1 MFLGE
6 PYALKDYA
14 TMTLN
19 PDLSPSGNFD
29 LTKWKIGLPIDLN
42 GGYSSTA
49 TEVKNLIG
57 YEHPTYFYT
66 GPDGAMVFAAPVEGA
81 TTSGSNYARSEL
93 LEMNGTVRAAWNL
106 QQGGFM
112 TATLEIDQAP
122 IKFSGVAG
130 RIVVG
135 QIHGLDNELVRLYW
149 ENNKIYFVN
158 GQAGTTNAATTF
170 YLNNANGEQPNVSI
184 NESFSYAIQAQGDDL
199 LVRVEADGQTY
210 TSLTRIND
218 IWDTDVFY
226 FKAGTYL
233 GVNETQGTGWGRTS
247 FYNLTFNHDGTSPV
261 ERPVTART
269 FTGTSSSNSLSGSA
283 ENDWIDGK
291 GGDDRIYGK
300 GGSDVLIGGTGRDNF
315 YFDTSPGS
323 TNKDVIIDFNIT
335 DDMIRLENAIF
346 TKLTSTGT
354 LSSSWF
360 RLGTKAL
367 DSNDYII
374 YDNAT
379 GALLYDSDGTG
390 ERAAI
395 QIALIENKANL
406 SRDDFTVY

>member
-1 MFLGE
+1 
-6 PYALKDYA
+6 
-14 TMTLN
+14 MTLN
-19 PDLSPSGNFD
+19 PDLPPSGNFD
-29 LTKWKIGLPIDLN
+29 LTKWKIGLPIDSN
-42 GGYSSTA
+42 GGYSGTA

-112 TATLEIDQAP
+112 AAALEIDQAP

-158 GQAGTTNAATTF
+158 GQAGATNTATTF
-170 YLNNANGEQPNVSI
+170 YLTNANGEQPNVSI
-184 NESFSYAIQAQGDDL
+184 NESFSYTIHAKGDDL

-218 IWDTDVFY
+218 VWDSDVFY

-233 GVNETQGTGWGRTS
+233 GVNETQGTGWGQTS
-247 FYNLTFNHDGTSPV
+247 FYNLTFNHDGTPPSDQPM
-261 ERPVTART
+261 TTRT
-269 FTGTSSSNSLSGSA
+269 FTGTSSSNTLLGSA
-283 ENDWIDGK
+283 ENDLIDGR
-291 GGDDRIYGK
+291 GGDDRLYGK

-315 YFDTSPGS
+315 YFDTNPGT
-323 TNKDVIIDFNIT
+323 TNKDVIVDFNIN
-335 DDMIRLENAIF
+335 DDTIRLENAIF
-346 TKLTSTGT
+346 TKLASTGS

-360 RLGTKAL
+360 RPGTKAL

-379 GALLYDSDGTG
+379 GVLLYDSDGTG
-390 ERAAI
+390 TRTAI

-406 SRDDFTVY
+406 SRYDFTVY

>member
-1 MFLGE
+1 
-6 PYALKDYA
+6 
-14 TMTLN
+14 MTLN

-29 LTKWKIGLPIDLN
+29 LTKWKIGLPIDAN
-42 GGYSSTA
+42 GGYSGTA

-66 GPDGAMVFAAPVEGA
+66 GPDGAMVFATPVEGA
-81 TTSGSNYARSEL
+81 TTSGSNFARSEL

-106 QQGGFM
+106 QQGGVM
-112 TATLEIDQAP
+112 TASLEIDRAP

-158 GQAGTTNAATTF
+158 GQAGATNAATTF
-170 YLNNANGEQPNVSI
+170 YLTNASGEQPNISI
-184 NESFSYAIQAQGDDL
+184 NERFSYILQAKGDDL
-199 LVRVEADGQTY
+199 VVRVEADGQTY
-210 TSLTRIND
+210 TSQTRIND

-233 GVNETQGTGWGRTS
+233 GVNETQGTGWGQTS
-247 FYNLTFNHDGTSPV
+247 FYNLTINHDGTPTV
-261 ERPVTART
+261 ERPVTTRT
-269 FTGTSSSNSLSGSA
+269 FTGTSSSNTLSGTA
-283 ENDWIDGK
+283 GNDLIDGR
-291 GGDDRIYGK
+291 GGDDKIYGK
-300 GGSDVLIGGTGRDNF
+300 GGSDVLIGSAGRDTF
-315 YFDTSPGS
+315 YFDTSLS
-323 TNKDVIIDFNIT
+323 TTTKDVIVDFNAT
-335 DDMIRLENAIF
+335 DDTIRLENGIF

-360 RLGTKAL
+360 RLGAKAL

-390 ERAAI
+390 TRAAI
-395 QIALIENKANL
+395 QIALMENKASL
-406 SRDDFTVY
+406 TRYDFTVF